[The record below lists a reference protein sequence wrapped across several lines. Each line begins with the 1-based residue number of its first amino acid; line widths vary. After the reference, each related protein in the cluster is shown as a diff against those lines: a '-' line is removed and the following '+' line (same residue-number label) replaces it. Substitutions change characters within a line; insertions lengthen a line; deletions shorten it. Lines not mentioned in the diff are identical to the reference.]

1 MKDGL
6 SPLIRRMTDWSSA
19 IKNSS
24 RRRDDHLLRLD
35 GSIREL
41 VAAWFVA
48 LFVVVAGL
56 SLLTIDR
63 NSAIDGTNA
72 VANPGAHH
80 PRADDEWNDP
90 PCSVGPCGT
99 SLSVQEMRFNRM
111 QGVQNASDAV
121 TRVYS
126 GGSSMPALRRA
137 NGRGQDERLC

>member
-1 MKDGL
+1 MAHIGYLVRHDQVVLDIDGGL
-6 SPLIRRMTDWSSA
+6 HIVA
-19 IKNSS
+19 
-24 RRRDDHLLRLD
+24 DD
-35 GSIREL
+35 
-41 VAAWFVA
+41 
-48 LFVVVAGL
+48 AGL